1 MRRIEPGTVP
11 WSAVDAAATR
21 RNVDTDWRF
30 PIMIGASLVEFVA
43 VLRLTLGRE
52 TFRDRRVAVVVVSI
66 VVVVLGMVLGKNG
79 NQFGLPWW
87 IYYPVPALI
96 TIILPP
102 VVFRTSPRRTLA
114 YVAAALLSAPLIH
127 VVFAFLLGWNEYM
140 PFIPIPSLAS
150 LLGG

>member
-1 MRRIEPGTVP
+1 
-11 WSAVDAAATR
+11 
-21 RNVDTDWRF
+21 VDTEWRF
-30 PIMIGASLVEFVA
+30 PIMIAVSLVEFVA

-52 TFRDRRVAVVVVSI
+52 RFRDRRVAVVVVSL
-66 VVVVLGMVLGKNG
+66 VVVVLGMVLGKYG

-102 VVFRTSPRRTLA
+102 VVFRTSPRRTLL
-114 YVAAALLSAPLIH
+114 YVGAALLSAPLIH
-127 VVFAFLLGWNEYM
+127 AVFAFLLGWNEYM

-150 LLGG
+150 LLAQ